1 MGTSRNDP
9 SPPIPPWKPA
19 LAVLGRTDVPAE
31 RQSLEIWR
39 AVAADR
45 GERLLRDLANP
56 TLAEACSLIA
66 KGRSVSDALDAYDE
80 ATLHIADVG
89 LAVDLGRRALARAA
103 VNSSGPSGFASEL
116 FAEAVSY
123 YASRDLP
130 SFVAA
135 PGRIANSSAALDLK
149 ENLRKIARKT
159 ASQAGEPPLDRRGW
173 HRYVSRVLTALQG
186 RERLP
191 R

>member
-1 MGTSRNDP
+1 VGTSRNDP

-19 LAVLGRTDVPAE
+19 LAVLGLTDVPAE

-159 ASQAGEPPLDRRGW
+159 ASQAREPPLDRRGW

>member
-9 SPPIPPWKPA
+9 SPSVPPWKPA
-19 LAVLGRTDVPAE
+19 LAVLGRNDVPPE

-45 GERLLRDLANP
+45 GERLIRDLANP
-56 TLAEACSLIA
+56 TLAQACSLVA
-66 KGRSVSDALDAYDE
+66 ERRPVGEALGVYDE
-80 ATLHIADVG
+80 ATLYLTDVG

-103 VNSSGPSGFASEL
+103 ANRSGASGFAGEL

-135 PGRIANSSAALDLK
+135 PGRIPNSSSALALK
-149 ENLRKIARKT
+149 EHFRNIARRAT
-159 ASQAGEPPLDRRGW
+159 IRAGEPPVDRRGW
-173 HRYVSRVLTALQG
+173 QRYVGRVLTALQG
-186 RERLP
+186 RETSP

>member
-9 SPPIPPWKPA
+9 SRPIPPWKPA
-19 LAVLGRTDVPAE
+19 LAVLGRTDVAAE

-39 AVAADR
+39 AAAADR
-45 GERLLRDLANP
+45 GERLVHDLANP
-56 TLAEACSLIA
+56 TLAEACSLVSE
-66 KGRSVSDALDAYDE
+66 GRTVGEALAAYDE
-80 ATLHIADVG
+80 ATLHLSDVG

-103 VNSSGPSGFASEL
+103 AKNSGATGFAGEL

-135 PGRIANSSAALDLK
+135 PGRVSTSSEAIALK
-149 ENLRKIARKT
+149 EELRNIARE
-159 ASQAGEPPLDRRGW
+159 AAYRAGEPPLDRRGW
-173 HRYVSRVLTALQG
+173 NRSSRVF
-186 RERLP
+186 
-191 R
+191 

>member
-19 LAVLGRTDVPAE
+19 LAVLGRTDVPVE

-45 GERLLRDLANP
+45 RERLVRDFANP
-56 TLAEACSLIA
+56 TLAEACSLVS
-66 KGRSVSDALDAYDE
+66 KGRPIGEALAAYDE
-80 ATLHIADVG
+80 ATLHLSDVG

-103 VNSSGPSGFASEL
+103 AKKSGASGFSSEL

-135 PGRIANSSAALDLK
+135 PGRIANSSAAIALK
-149 ENLRKIARKT
+149 EELRNIAR
-159 ASQAGEPPLDRRGW
+159 QAALSVGEPRPDRRGW
-173 HRYVSRVLTALQG
+173 SRHVASVLTALQG
-186 RERLP
+186 RGAPP

>member
-1 MGTSRNDP
+1 VGTSRNDP
-9 SPPIPPWKPA
+9 SPSIPPWKPV
-19 LAVLGRTDVPAE
+19 LAVLGRTDVPAA

-45 GERLLRDLANP
+45 GERLVRDLANP
-56 TLAEACSLIA
+56 TLAEACSFVA
-66 KGRSVSDALDAYDE
+66 EGRSVGEALAAYDE
-80 ATLHIADVG
+80 ATLHLGDVG

-103 VNSSGPSGFASEL
+103 AKNSGATGFAGEL

-135 PGRIANSSAALDLK
+135 PGRVSNSSAAIALK
-149 ENLRKIARKT
+149 EDLRNIAR
-159 ASQAGEPPLDRRGW
+159 QAAFSAGRPALDRRGW
-173 HRYVSRVLTALQG
+173 NRYVGRVITALQG
-186 RERLP
+186 RETSLR
-191 R
+191 